1 MNGLEEIIVPIVCAG
16 VLPIMVVWF
25 IVRRKMNETNKRTQ
39 IILAAI
45 EKNPE
50 MDIKEFIKETEPK
63 QKFLKEKLLTKLLWG
78 CIISFCGALI
88 IGSGVYI
95 IVNDLGGTSDAPG
108 FIILGSIILAI
119 GISFLI
125 NFAVGKKLLSRE
137 IEAEEKALT
146 TKE

>member
-1 MNGLEEIIVPIVCAG
+1 MNALVDILVPIALGG
-16 VLPIMVVWF
+16 VLPVMLFWLF
-25 IVRRKMNETNKRTQ
+25 IRQRMNETNKRTQ
-39 IILAAI
+39 IIMAAI

-50 MDIKEFIKETEPK
+50 MDIEEFIKKTEPK
-63 QKFLKEKLLTKLLWG
+63 QKLLKEMLLTKLLWG

-88 IGSGVYI
+88 IGSGFYI

-146 TKE
+146 TKD

>member
-1 MNGLEEIIVPIVCAG
+1 MN
-16 VLPIMVVWF
+16 
-25 IVRRKMNETNKRTQ
+25 
-39 IILAAI
+39 I
-45 EKNPE
+45 E
-50 MDIKEFIKETEPK
+50 EFIKKTEPK
-63 QKFLKEKLLTKLLWG
+63 QKLLKEKLLTKLLWG

>member
-1 MNGLEEIIVPIVCAG
+1 MNALVDILVPIALGG
-16 VLPIMVVWF
+16 VLPVMLLWLF
-25 IVRRKMNETNKRTQ
+25 IRPRMNETNKRTQ

-45 EKNPE
+45 EKNPD
-50 MDIKEFIKETEPK
+50 MDLEAFLKKIEPK
-63 QKFLKEKLLTKLLWG
+63 QKLLKEKLLTKLLWG

-88 IGSGVYI
+88 IGTGIYI
-95 IVNDLGGTSDAPG
+95 IVNDLGGLSDAPV
-108 FIILGSIILAI
+108 FIIIGSIILAV

-125 NFAVGKKLLSRE
+125 NFAVGKKILSKE

>member
-1 MNGLEEIIVPIVCAG
+1 MNALIESLVPIVCAG
-16 VLPIMVVWF
+16 VLPIMIVWF
-25 IVRRKMNETNKRTQ
+25 INRRKMNETNKRTQ
-39 IILAAI
+39 IILEAI

-50 MDIKEFIKETEPK
+50 MDIKEFLKKMEPK
-63 QKFLKEKLLTKLLWG
+63 QMLLKEKLLTKLLWG

-88 IGSGVYI
+88 IGTGIYI
-95 IVNDLGGTSDAPG
+95 IVNDLGGLSDAPV
-108 FIILGSIILAI
+108 FIIIGSIILAV

-125 NFAVGKKLLSRE
+125 NFAVGKKILSKE